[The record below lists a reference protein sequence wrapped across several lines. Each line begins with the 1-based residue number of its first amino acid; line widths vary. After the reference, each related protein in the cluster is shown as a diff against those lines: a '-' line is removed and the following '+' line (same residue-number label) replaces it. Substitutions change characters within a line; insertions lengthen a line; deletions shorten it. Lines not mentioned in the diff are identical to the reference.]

1 MNPQL
6 DNELTAFY
14 AEALANYRSGCRTA
28 TAILSPS
35 SLNALAGYGISP
47 FFVFD
52 YVDDGA
58 RYGEP
63 DLETFLKV
71 AMIRVNYFRDVL
83 QSNPAPVEVPEKA
96 LPLKSDEFQ
105 GVSWLPRIIEKARCL
120 LAGSLCSDIMYGCS
134 GDRAF
139 LAKFDA
145 TLPGFLEMIRDT
157 SGDPEAALRYLKKG
171 K

>member
-1 MNPQL
+1 MNSQL
-6 DNELTAFY
+6 EKELAAFHS
-14 AEALANYRSGCRTA
+14 EALANYHSGCRTA
-28 TAILSPS
+28 TGILSPS

-52 YVDDGA
+52 YVDDGV

-71 AMIRVNYFRDVL
+71 AIIRVKYFRDVL
-83 QSNPAPVEVPEKA
+83 HSNPAPVEVPERA

-139 LAKFDA
+139 LAKFHA
-145 TLPGFLEMIRDT
+145 TLPGFLEVVRDS
-157 SGDPEAALRYLKKG
+157 SGDPEPALRYLKK
-171 K
+171 